1 MYAANT
7 TVPIEKSQSEVKK
20 ILQRYGATA
29 FMFFESQKAAIIAF
43 ELKGR
48 RIKFNVPMPE
58 PVPPANAR
66 QVAIN
71 KYEQLCRSR
80 WRSLCLAIKAK
91 LECVESGITSLD
103 QEFLAHIVLPNGQ
116 SFGDIYIPQIDAAY
130 QTNEMPP
137 LLPGTV

>member
-7 TVPIEKSQSEVKK
+7 TVPIEKSQAEVKK

-48 RIKFNVPMPE
+48 RIKFNVPMPD
-58 PVPPANAR
+58 PIAQNAR
-66 QVAIN
+66 PVLRN
-71 KYEQLCRSR
+71 KYDQLCRSR
-80 WRSLCLAIKAK
+80 WRALCLAIKAK
-91 LECVESGITSLD
+91 LECVDSGITSLD

-116 SFGDIYIPQIDAAY
+116 SFGDIYIPQIDSAY

-137 LLPGTV
+137 LLPGAV